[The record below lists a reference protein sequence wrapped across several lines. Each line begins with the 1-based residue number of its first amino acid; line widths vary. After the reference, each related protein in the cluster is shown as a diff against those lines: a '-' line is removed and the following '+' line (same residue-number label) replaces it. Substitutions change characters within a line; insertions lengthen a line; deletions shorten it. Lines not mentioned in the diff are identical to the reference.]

1 MGQKPLGQSDI
12 EPAFGKDR
20 IPQVEGIERRNYFSV
35 LTVGLI
41 ELHVV
46 THSSTNKHWLLRQGD
61 ESRSDLVRL
70 HLRNVGIVDQYCPM
84 MWVDKTQQCRQQRAF
99 ATIIIAR

>member
-1 MGQKPLGQSDI
+1 MGQKLLGQSDI

-20 IPQVEGIERRNYFSV
+20 IPQAEGIERRNHFSV

-46 THSSTNKHWLLRQGD
+46 AHSSTNKHWLLGQGD
-61 ESRSDLVRL
+61 ESRSDLVGL
-70 HLRNVGIVDQYCPM
+70 HLRNVGIVDQYCPTM
-84 MWVDKTQQCRQQRAF
+84 CVDKTQQCRQQRAF
-99 ATIIIAR
+99 ATIITAR